1 LKEETMMILYKD
13 KTKRWHDKRV
23 KIKEFNPSDKVLL
36 FNSRVKLLRHEKLRS
51 KWDGLFSI
59 IESSAHGATALQNE
73 GKYLKVNGC

>member
-1 LKEETMMILYKD
+1 MMILYKD
-13 KTKRWHDKRV
+13 KTKRWHDKHV

-51 KWDGLFSI
+51 KWDGPFSI
-59 IESSAHGATALQNE
+59 IESSPHGATTLQNDE